1 MLTLLIL
8 IPLLG
13 SLIILPMSDTLESH
27 SQMKKIALTTSL
39 INFFISLFIC
49 YHFDSS
55 TSQYQFVSEF
65 NQLNFCHLNFGID
78 GISLYFVLLTTF
90 VTPIALLS
98 NYTNITKS
106 LKFFLISF
114 LVLETLQICAFISLD
129 LLLFYIFFESV
140 LPILFIV
147 IVIFGHGN
155 DRFRSA
161 FLFFLYTLAGSLPML
176 LCILL
181 IYSYIGSTD
190 FQLISL
196 YEISLDSQKI
206 LWLGFFLAFAVKTPL
221 YPFIIWLPKA
231 HSDSPLAG
239 SILLAATILK
249 LATYGYLRVL
259 INFLPDATNYF
270 SPLIQTVAI
279 ISLIYASFST
289 IIQQDTKRLIAYS
302 SVAHMAVVVL
312 GLFSNNLQGIEGAIL
327 LAIGHGFTS
336 PALFICV
343 GGIIY
348 DRTGT
353 RIINYIR
360 GLATYMPVFT
370 ILFFIFTLCNTGVP
384 LSINWIG
391 EQLSLMGI
399 WQQNPI
405 IACLG
410 ASGILLS
417 ACYSLFLYNRI
428 SYGNLSPYLPPLK
441 DLNRREYYLLISLLI
456 PTLVFG
462 ILPNVLLTPLHMS
475 VTSLLYVVPIITPF
489 QLTDIGSPALPLQK
503 QETVN
508 NTSIVASSPLASS
521 SCFTKLNLDKKLTDE
536 QFFEWLIGFID
547 AEGNFDIRKISNRPY
562 AFEFRFRIGLHS
574 YDTEVLVKIQNNLG
588 MGSIT
593 HITIKNDKARS
604 LRLEKKSTFIISKQ
618 EDVNKLIAIL
628 DKYGPLNTTKY
639 LDFLSWKK
647 AFLLYISSKEKSII
661 EKEIIKS
668 EILTLKNNNNRGR
681 TDFAMA
687 TINNIVIKPYWLLG
701 FIEGEGCFSIQKHAK
716 YLTIMS
722 SFILTQ
728 TLEQK
733 PVMVAIQTFLN
744 NLEPL
749 NSLDT
754 KVKLI
759 VQEKNIY
766 IQKAKSTIRVYV
778 TNYSFITNYLIPFL
792 DSLVFSSIKE
802 LDYLDWKS
810 VIKIKALKKHLT
822 EEGSEVIKLTISRMN
837 QNRKSTAFNNS
848 SNELNFNLFNNNLD

>member
-13 SLIILPMSDTLESH
+13 SLLILPMSDTLEGQ

-39 INFFISLFIC
+39 INFFISLFIW
-49 YHFDSS
+49 YQFDSS

-98 NYTNITKS
+98 NYTNITNS

-114 LVLETLQICAFISLD
+114 LVLETLQICAFVSLD

-155 DRFRSA
+155 LRFRSA

-370 ILFFIFTLCNTGVP
+370 ILFFIFTLCNTGIP
-384 LSINWIG
+384 LSINFLG
-391 EQLSLMGI
+391 EQLSLLGI

-405 IACLG
+405 ITVLG

-417 ACYSLFLYNRI
+417 ACYSIFLYNRI
-428 SYGNLSPYLPPLK
+428 SYGNISPYLPPLK
-441 DLNRREYYLLISLLI
+441 DINRREYFLLISLLI
-456 PTLVFG
+456 PIVLFG
-462 ILPNVLLTPLHMS
+462 ILPNILLDSLHMS
-475 VTSLLYVVPIITPF
+475 VTSL
-489 QLTDIGSPALPLQK
+489 
-503 QETVN
+503 
-508 NTSIVASSPLASS
+508 
-521 SCFTKLNLDKKLTDE
+521 
-536 QFFEWLIGFID
+536 
-547 AEGNFDIRKISNRPY
+547 
-562 AFEFRFRIGLHS
+562 
-574 YDTEVLVKIQNNLG
+574 
-588 MGSIT
+588 
-593 HITIKNDKARS
+593 
-604 LRLEKKSTFIISKQ
+604 
-618 EDVNKLIAIL
+618 
-628 DKYGPLNTTKY
+628 
-639 LDFLSWKK
+639 
-647 AFLLYISSKEKSII
+647 
-661 EKEIIKS
+661 
-668 EILTLKNNNNRGR
+668 
-681 TDFAMA
+681 
-687 TINNIVIKPYWLLG
+687 
-701 FIEGEGCFSIQKHAK
+701 
-716 YLTIMS
+716 
-722 SFILTQ
+722 
-728 TLEQK
+728 
-733 PVMVAIQTFLN
+733 
-744 NLEPL
+744 
-749 NSLDT
+749 
-754 KVKLI
+754 
-759 VQEKNIY
+759 IY
-766 IQKAKSTIRVYV
+766 
-778 TNYSFITNYLIPFL
+778 NIPF
-792 DSLVFSSIKE
+792 
-802 LDYLDWKS
+802 
-810 VIKIKALKKHLT
+810 
-822 EEGSEVIKLTISRMN
+822 
-837 QNRKSTAFNNS
+837 
-848 SNELNFNLFNNNLD
+848 